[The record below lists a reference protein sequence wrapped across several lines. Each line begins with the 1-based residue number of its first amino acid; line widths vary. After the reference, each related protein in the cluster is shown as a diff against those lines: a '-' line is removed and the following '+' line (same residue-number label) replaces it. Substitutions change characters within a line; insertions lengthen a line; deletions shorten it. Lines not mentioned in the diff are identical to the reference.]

1 MTEPLI
7 TEDANDN
14 PDEVSDDLL
23 GTSETE
29 VVTDADVD
37 EADTDEAPDAPT
49 LDKEV

>member
-14 PDEVSDDLL
+14 PDEVDDDLL

-37 EADTDEAPDAPT
+37 EAPDEPT
-49 LDKEV
+49 LEKEV